1 MVKKPHS
8 KILAALLCGALSFS
22 LVACSNDDS
31 KSSSASSSASA
42 QPGEGS
48 TEAPTVD
55 RDPAGEMPEITFV
68 DGKPTMKTVKSDPPT
83 SITVK
88 TLKAGDGEAVQPGGY
103 VTVNYA
109 GFLWKD
115 GTQFDSSFDRG
126 QPAKFSLNGVVA
138 GWKYG
143 LEGTTVGDQVLVNV
157 PPEFGY
163 GDSDSGSIPGGSTL
177 VFVVDVLG
185 VVNPSTEA
193 LSSATATGAELPA
206 GMEVTGELGQEPS
219 ITFAEGSEAPAEPQT
234 IVLAEGTGAVI
245 KATDTLLYH
254 IVAGYWGEETSST
267 WPDSYQQ
274 IDQGGGAEMVGKTV
288 GSRVALLYPKN
299 ESAGTGAQ
307 VMVVDIVAA
316 IPGPSA

>member
-1 MVKKPHS
+1 MKKPSS

-31 KSSSASSSASA
+31 DSASSSSSASA
-42 QPGEGS
+42 QAGEAGS

-55 RDPAGEMPEITFV
+55 RDPAGELPEVTFA
-68 DGKPTMKTVKSDPPT
+68 DGKPTMKSISADPPT
-83 SITVK
+83 SISVK

-126 QPAKFSLNGVVA
+126 QSTTFSLNQVVD

-143 LEGTTVGDQVLVNV
+143 LEGTKVGDQVLVVV

-163 GDSDSGSIPGGSTL
+163 GDTDQGEIPGGSTL
-177 VFVVDVLG
+177 VFVVDILG

-206 GMEVTGELGQEPS
+206 GLEIAGEIGQEPT
-219 ITFAEGSEAPAEPQT
+219 ITYAEGAEAPAEAQVV
-234 IVLAEGTGAVI
+234 VLAEGTGAAI
-245 KATDTLLYH
+245 TETDTLMYLA
-254 IVAGYWGEETSST
+254 VSGYWGQETSSA
-267 WPDSYQQ
+267 WPDSFQQ
-274 IDQGGGAEMVGKTV
+274 IGQGGGAEMVGKTV
-288 GSRVALLYPKN
+288 GSRVLLTYPKD
-299 ESAGTGAQ
+299 EATGAEAQ
-307 VMVVDIVAA
+307 VLVVDIVAA
-316 IPGPSA
+316 IPAA

>member
-1 MVKKPHS
+1 MVKKPQS
-8 KILAALLCGALSFS
+8 KILVALLCGALSFS
-22 LVACSNDDS
+22 LVACSNNDS
-31 KSSSASSSASA
+31 NSSSASSSASTQA
-42 QPGEGS
+42 GDA
-48 TEAPTVD
+48 TEAPAVD
-55 RDPAGEMPEITFV
+55 RDPSGKLPEIAFA
-68 DGKPTMKTVKSDPPT
+68 DGKPTMKIVKSDPPT
-83 SITVK
+83 AISVK
-88 TLKAGDGEAVQPGGY
+88 TLEQGAGDTVQAGAY

-115 GTQFDSSFDRG
+115 GTQFDSSFDQG
-126 QPAKFSLNGVVA
+126 KPAKFSLNRVVD

-143 LEGTTVGDQVLVNV
+143 LESTKVGDQVLVVV

-185 VVNPSTEA
+185 VVNPSTDA
-193 LSSATATGAELPA
+193 LSSATATGAALPV
-206 GMEVTGELGQEPS
+206 GMEVTGELGQEPT

-234 IVLAEGTGAVI
+234 IVLAEGTGDVI
-245 KATDTLLYH
+245 KDTDILIYH

-267 WPDSYQQ
+267 WPNTYQE

-299 ESAGTGAQ
+299 DSAGTGAQ

-316 IPGPSA
+316 IPAA